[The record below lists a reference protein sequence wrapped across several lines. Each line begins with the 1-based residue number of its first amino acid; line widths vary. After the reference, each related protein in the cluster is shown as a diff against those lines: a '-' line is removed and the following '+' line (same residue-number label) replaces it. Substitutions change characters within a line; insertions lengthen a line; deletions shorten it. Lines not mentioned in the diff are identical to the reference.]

1 MRLIFI
7 GSGEIGVPTLEG
19 LARAHEVCAV
29 FTRPDRPAGRGQ
41 RPQPT
46 PIKEAAL
53 KLGLPLYQ
61 PESVKLPESLELIR
75 GLEPELIVVAA
86 YGEILSKELLSIPK
100 RGAINLHASLLPK
113 YRGAAPVQWAIIR
126 GEKET
131 GITTFLMDEGMDT
144 GEILLQRAIPIEEE
158 DTAGSLYAKL
168 AQLGAEVMLA
178 TLEGLERGTLKPRP
192 QDHSQATYA
201 PKIKKEMGQLDW
213 AKPSRELFNLIRG
226 LNPDPGAFT
235 FFRGKRLKVHRS
247 RVIPGEFPGSPG
259 EVVDVK
265 SGLIVK
271 AGDGA
276 LELLEVQ
283 PEGKKRMSGPDFVR
297 GYRVAKGERLGQ

>member
-19 LARAHEVCAV
+19 LAQAHEVCAV

-113 YRGAAPVQWAIIR
+113 YRGAAPIQWAIIR

-144 GEILLQRAIPIEEE
+144 GEILVQRAIPIEEE

-178 TLEGLERGTLKPRP
+178 TLEGLERGTLKPQP

>member
-1 MRLIFI
+1 MRIVFM
-7 GSGEIGVPTLEG
+7 GSGEIGVPTLKG
-19 LARAHEVCAV
+19 LAQAHEVLGV

-46 PIKEAAL
+46 PIKEVAL
-53 KLGLPLYQ
+53 ELGLPLYQ
-61 PESVKLPESLELIR
+61 PESVKSPESLELIR
-75 GLEPELIVVAA
+75 ELGPEFIIVAA
-86 YGEILSKELLSIPK
+86 YGEILSKELLGIPK

-113 YRGAAPVQWAIIR
+113 YRGAAPIQWAIIR

-158 DTAGSLYAKL
+158 DTAGSLYSKL

-178 TLEGLERGTLKPRP
+178 TLEGLEKGTLKPRA

-201 PKIKKEMGQLDW
+201 PKIKKELGQLDW
-213 AKPSRELFNLIRG
+213 TKPSLELFNLIRG

-235 FFRGKRLKVHRS
+235 FFRGLRLKVHRS
-247 RVIPGEFPGSPG
+247 RVIPGDFPGSPG
-259 EVVDVK
+259 EIVDVK

-283 PEGKKRMSGPDFVR
+283 PEGKRRMSGLDLVR
-297 GYRVAKGERLGQ
+297 GYRVKVSERLG

>member
-19 LARAHEVCAV
+19 LARAHNVLAV

-46 PIKEAAL
+46 PVKEAAL
-53 KLGLPLYQ
+53 RLGLSLYQ
-61 PESVKLPESLELIR
+61 PESVKSPESLELIR
-75 GLEPELIVVAA
+75 GLRPEFIIVAA
-86 YGEILSKELLSIPK
+86 YGEILSKELLAIPE

-113 YRGAAPVQWAIIR
+113 YRGAAPIQWAIIR

-144 GEILLQRAIPIEEE
+144 GQILLQRAIPIEED
-158 DTAGSLYAKL
+158 DTAGSLYGKL

-201 PKIKKEMGQLDW
+201 PKIKKEMGKLDW
-213 AKPSRELFNLIRG
+213 TRPGRELFNLIRG
-226 LNPDPGAFT
+226 LNPDPGAYT

-247 RVIPGEFPGSPG
+247 RFLQGEFPGSPG
-259 EVVDVK
+259 EVVEAK
-265 SGLIVK
+265 AGLIVR

-283 PEGKKRMSGPDFVR
+283 PEGKRAMTGADFVR
-297 GYRVAKGERLGQ
+297 GYRVKVGERL